1 MLSNKLNSPVACTPG
16 KYAGKKTRHT
26 LDDLIKYHLNYHK
39 SCSAGLATECSYDRY
54 IAIDSLSFLKQWC
67 LCTTSEGVGLRC
79 FSITL
84 TNSSDDISCGFAG
97 DTKLLNSLYALLAS
111 LVIPFAWKNWFTL
124 LEYCVHI
131 SSAASNTP
139 GCPMSSGN
147 FDLVAKMS

>member
-1 MLSNKLNSPVACTPG
+1 MLSNKLNSPVACT
-16 KYAGKKTRHT
+16 GKKTRHT

-39 SCSAGLATECSYDRY
+39 SCSAGLATERSYDRY
-54 IAIDSLSFLKQWC
+54 VAIDSLSFLKQRLSLC

-79 FSITL
+79 FSIAL

-124 LEYCVHI
+124 FEYCVHI

-139 GCPMSSGN
+139 GCPMPSGN